1 MIFQVSRKASLPCWE
16 VYFTPEKVQIIRSY
30 SYITMKQM
38 RGFQVVLGAICAVL
52 VLGATA
58 GCNATSENPEP
69 TAAASGAPSASPTT
83 DDIQDYSFYF
93 VSETSQGFRL
103 VQEVQQVSMSEN
115 DLGDDKGLNAL
126 IMLVDGHLPP
136 FDGDHR
142 TLWNNG
148 TKVNSV
154 TTSDGIATVDLTLG
168 RISLGAESEQ
178 RAIDQIVW
186 TLIANDPSVTS
197 VEFTVDGVATDSL
210 AGHVDFGQT
219 FVLAPTYEVL
229 ASVWIDLLDRSDVK
243 NPVSL
248 SGSAC
253 TFEANVSWELSK
265 GGDVVSSG
273 AATAAT
279 ACPDR
284 SDWSIELGEL
294 GAGNYVLKVSDFS
307 AEDGS
312 LVFEDT
318 KAFTVID

>member
-1 MIFQVSRKASLPCWE
+1 
-16 VYFTPEKVQIIRSY
+16 
-30 SYITMKQM
+30 MKQL
-38 RGFQVVLGAICAVL
+38 RGFQVLLGTTFAALI
-52 VLGATA
+52 LGATT
-58 GCNATSENPEP
+58 GCAATSESPNP
-69 TAAASGAPSASPTT
+69 TSAASDSPSASTST
-83 DDIQDYSFYF
+83 NASADELQDYSFFF

-103 VQEVQQVSMSEN
+103 VHEVQQVSKNEN
-115 DLGDDKGLNAL
+115 DLGDDKGFNSLVML
-126 IMLVDGHLPP
+126 INGQLPP

-154 TTSDGIATVDLTLG
+154 TVVEGLATVDLTLG
-168 RISLGAESEQ
+168 RISFGSESEQ

-186 TLIANDPSVTS
+186 TLIENEPFITS
-197 VEFTVDGVATDSL
+197 VKFTVDGVVSDSL

-219 FVLAPTYEVL
+219 FVLAPSYEVL
-229 ASVWIDLLDRSDVK
+229 ASVWINLLDRSDVK
-243 NPVSL
+243 NPVSI

-253 TFEANVSWELSK
+253 TLEANVAWELTK

-273 AATAAT
+273 ATTAAT

-294 GAGNYVLKVSDFS
+294 AAGSYVLKVSDFS

-312 LVFEDT
+312 AIFEDT